1 MKGWQVPSFRQ
12 QTCGDSRLRTFTH
25 YTWPGM
31 SSEEPFLIIA
41 GPTAVGKTTFSLKL
55 AERLNAE
62 IISADSRQ
70 VYRGI
75 EIGTAKPEDEELERV
90 PHHFISELPLD
101 EPFSAGQFADKA
113 NARIREILERNRTPL
128 VVGGSTLYIQ
138 ALQFGLADIPEVDPA
153 VRKRMQRRLEREGK
167 EALYRELQEVDP
179 SSAEKAD
186 PTKTQR
192 VLRALEVYHATG
204 RPITY
209 YHENQPTPPFTF
221 RTIVLDRDRKE
232 LHGRIERRVDRML
245 ERGLLE
251 EVRSLRNQGFSETTR
266 ALKTIGYREAFRHL
280 RGEIDYE
287 EMVRLLKRN
296 TRRYA
301 KRQLSWFRRFDSYEW
316 NYPPFSVD
324 SLI

>member
-1 MKGWQVPSFRQ
+1 MP
-12 QTCGDSRLRTFTH
+12 
-25 YTWPGM
+25 P
-31 SSEEPFLIIA
+31 EEPFLIIA
-41 GPTAVGKTTFSLKL
+41 GPTAVGKTSFSLKL

-70 VYRGI
+70 VYRGLN
-75 EIGTAKPEDEELERV
+75 IGTAKPAAEELERV

-101 EPFSAGQFADKA
+101 EPFSAGKFADKA
-113 NARIREILERNRTPL
+113 NARIREILGRNRTPL

-138 ALQFGLADIPEVDPA
+138 ALQFGLADIPDVDPS
-153 VRKRMQRRLEREGK
+153 VRARMERRLEREGK
-167 EALYRELQEVDP
+167 KALYKELQELDP
-179 SSAEKAD
+179 ASAKKAD

-192 VLRALEVYHATG
+192 VLRALEVYHDTG

-209 YHENQPTPPFTF
+209 YYENQPDPPFTF
-221 RTIVLDRDRKE
+221 HTIVLDRDRKK
-232 LHGRIERRVDRML
+232 LHGRIEHRVDHML
-245 ERGLLE
+245 EQGLLD
-251 EVRSLRNQGFSETTR
+251 EVRHLRDRGFNQTTR

-280 RGEIDYE
+280 RSEIDYE
-287 EMVRLLKRN
+287 EMVRLVKRN

-316 NYPPFSVD
+316 MYPPFSTD